1 MSQLFGMPLDSLT
14 TILLVVTLVIIG
26 SVVLLALSNLIFF
39 KIGVRN
45 ILRRRT
51 QMVLIV
57 FALMLST
64 TLLSSTLAIGDVVNA
79 AVQSV
84 AIYNLG
90 NVDETVEGGNGAL
103 GFFDDRIYYGI
114 IRHSRYYPDI
124 AAVGAALVE
133 PNLLV
138 ADENSRQV
146 RSKVTVLA
154 VIPGS
159 EQGFGG
165 MQNDNGKGHLQI
177 ASLAPDEV
185 YLNHTAAQLLNAHAG
200 DLIYLY
206 SKRWPGKRY
215 GFYVRAVVTNGGLT
229 GDTPA
234 ILSQVQPIR
243 NIEHRFDDI
252 TKVFIANR
260 GGGGVNGVG
269 LTESVTPELKR
280 WIPGYVHV
288 IEVKEQGV
296 QDSQKAEDIFSR
308 IFDLFSLFVLA
319 IGLLLIFLI
328 FVLLAAERRIEMGMA
343 RAIGV
348 QRRHLV
354 LMFLFEGTVYDLLAS
369 FVGLG
374 FGVGIGVLLVTY
386 LGPILAR
393 FDFPLMLTF
402 QPRSLVIAYCLGV
415 IFTFCSVALSSWL
428 VSRMTVVE
436 AIRNLPESGR
446 NAPSL
451 GELCRRLVELV
462 SMILYANGHHIRRGG
477 GVVDASIPDSF
488 RQLCIE
494 RRTMKP
500 GTHKGPPRSPSHP
513 VPLHVGGRRPPARRQ
528 RDGRES
534 GARRNVVARGWVGG
548 GWATSSIS
556 RIADV
561 LPAHAK
567 RLRRPSGGRSA
578 VSQSLRVYGDARRRA
593 NRNLSGRELYPR
605 LNGKYVSLA
614 KKSTLVSRPH
624 WMRHILLEEIP
635 DVLLGLIR
643 SLTQVG
649 FLPLLAGYLLVE
661 LGLDQAQIAF
671 FSLGLTLIVIGGG
684 LVIKAVVEH
693 VLRAYLSPRQGA
705 ARVPWHPQGPIH
717 PQPSPVALP
726 TTPAHVLDKSALYGS
741 DSAATRILAAVAG
754 LAILAYWA
762 LPFDALAGLGLPRFH
777 GVLVVFFL
785 AGLMM
790 VLGAAWALISNA
802 ELLVGPLLAL
812 CSWQPGLHIMTRL
825 ASAYPLHHRFRT
837 GLSVV
842 MFSLVIFAMTVM
854 AVITNA
860 MQNTY
865 TNIDV
870 QTGGYDIQAV
880 AYFKPLPVSDGHTG
894 PDINSVLASHG
905 IDPQD
910 FASIGVSNMTDVGV
924 IQPSAMSP
932 AWHLYPAQVVSG
944 GFLQGLGLH
953 LMARAQGFNSDSAV
967 WQALQ
972 SNSHYALIDSDALP
986 PNPDSLTNA
995 PVYDPNAPS
1004 AAEAGSPVYP
1014 PGLDPYYTFSLNGI
1028 YQGATSFAPTSVW
1041 VANPQSRSA
1050 IKLTIIGV
1058 VDNSDSAHFGL
1069 YIPRAVY
1076 GNISADPSTPEMQTF
1091 YFKVAPGQDK
1101 RALALALGS
1110 AFLDNGLETTVLED
1124 AVWQVRGPR
1133 ILLSNI
1139 LLGVVGLALLL
1150 GVAALAITG
1159 TRAVIERRQQIGML
1173 RALGCSRRLL
1183 QAAFLCESFLVGCI
1197 GSLLGVTLG
1206 LILSRNIFAVNFFER
1221 YQTGLT
1227 FSIPWGELELIVVV
1241 AMLASLLAAL
1251 LPAWQAGR
1259 VTPIEALRYP

>member
-14 TILLVVTLVIIG
+14 TILLAVTFVIIG

-45 ILRRRT
+45 IPRRRT

-114 IRHSRYYPDI
+114 IRHSRNYPDI

-133 PNLLV
+133 TNLLV

-177 ASLAPDEV
+177 ASLAQDEV

-215 GFYVRAVVTNGGLT
+215 GFFVQAIVTNGGLT

-328 FVLLAAERRIEMGMA
+328 FVLLAAERRREMGIA

-374 FGVGIGVLLVTY
+374 FGVGIGALLVTS

-402 QPRSLVIAYCLGV
+402 RPRSLVIAYCLGV

-436 AIRNLPESGR
+436 AMRNLPESGR

-451 GELCRRLVELV
+451 GELFGRLLCLV
-462 SMILYANGHHIRRGG
+462 SIIIRANEHHIRMDGG
-477 GVVDASIPDSF
+477 GVDAKVSTLAPTEDTPTGTET
-488 RQLCIE
+488 RR
-494 RRTMKP
+494 RRT
-500 GTHKGPPRSPSHP
+500 
-513 VPLHVGGRRPPARRQ
+513 Q
-528 RDGRES
+528 
-534 GARRNVVARGWVGG
+534 
-548 GWATSSIS
+548 
-556 RIADV
+556 
-561 LPAHAK
+561 
-567 RLRRPSGGRSA
+567 
-578 VSQSLRVYGDARRRA
+578 
-593 NRNLSGRELYPR
+593 
-605 LNGKYVSLA
+605 
-614 KKSTLVSRPH
+614 
-624 WMRHILLEEIP
+624 HILLEQIP

-684 LVIKAVVEH
+684 LVIKAVVEQG
-693 VLRAYLSPRQGA
+693 LRATTASQRNPTPSGTKELTHSPPDCVAAPQAPLSA
-705 ARVPWHPQGPIH
+705 
-717 PQPSPVALP
+717 P
-726 TTPAHVLDKSALYGS
+726 TRYSSVSIP
-741 DSAATRILAAVAG
+741 ATRILAAVAG

-777 GVLVVFFL
+777 GGLEVFFL

-910 FASIGVSNMTDVGV
+910 FASIGVSNTTDVGV

-972 SNSHYALIDSDALP
+972 SSSHYALIDGDALA
-986 PNPDSLTNA
+986 PNPKNLANA
-995 PVYDPNAPS
+995 AVYDPSVPS
-1004 AAEAGSPVYP
+1004 AAEAGSPVHP

-1028 YQGATSFAPTSVW
+1028 YQGATSFAPTSLW

-1076 GNISADPSTPEMQTF
+1076 GNIIADPSTPEMQTF

-1183 QAAFLCESFLVGCI
+1183 QGAFLCESFLVGCL
-1197 GSLLGVTLG
+1197 GSLMGVTLG

-1227 FSIPWGELELIVVV
+1227 YSIPWGELELIVVV